1 MIILFDLDGVIVD
14 TESQYTRHWNA
25 MGEKYLG
32 KENFGITIKGQTL
45 VQILDQ
51 YVDDPA
57 VAEILE
63 NEVDRFECDMDFD
76 PVPGA
81 FEFMKKAKDAGIPTA
96 IVTSSNE
103 KKMGQLYRR
112 YPDFKE
118 WVNVVLTSEH
128 FTKSKPNPE
137 CFLKGMEVLGGT
149 PETTVVFEDSM
160 HGIAAGTGSGAF
172 VVGLTTTNP
181 KEKLEPLC
189 NMVIDNF
196 EGLTIET
203 LLEKL

>member
-57 VAEILE
+57 IAEILE
-63 NEVDRFECDMDFD
+63 NEVDRFERDMDFD